1 MLNGKSKDFSDK
13 HWTEVEVRV
22 YEKVSILLSPFS
34 CSSKSYRKS
43 LFNPLPSSSSLH
55 PSEKN
60 VYAHHT
66 SLLRS
71 CVLRLDLAFNLK
83 VGPSYHHPFH
93 LFPSL
98 SFIFS
103 HWLSTTPFHHLLPS
117 YYDSSLAHRLLLLRR
132 TAIPPSNSPLW
143 MISVFIDFYHFSP
156 FWFDNK

>member
-93 LFPSL
+93 LFPLFSL
-98 SFIFS
+98 IDFPQL
-103 HWLSTTPFHHLLPS
+103 LSTTYFPPTMTPPSRIDYFSSAGPPYHHPIPLSGWYL
-117 YYDSSLAHRLLLLRR
+117 SSL
-132 TAIPPSNSPLW
+132 
-143 MISVFIDFYHFSP
+143 ISIISLHFDLTTS
-156 FWFDNK
+156 KL